1 MIISE
6 QKLKNLGTPI
16 ILTNQD
22 KQLFIYEGNEPVD
35 IIDKEI
41 IARFRYDIRE
51 FTKTHSTIKTID

>member
-6 QKLKNLGTPI
+6 QKIKNLGIPI

-51 FTKTHSTIKTID
+51 FIKTHSTIKTID